1 MKLFCP
7 NTLPPFSIC
16 SLHFGYKKLWVFFP
30 TLKNDMRP
38 IYLHWDF
45 SQYIYSSKLSDFVW
59 WKIWQIGFFQ
69 FDHLLLRFTDL
80 LVSRYLHIWWGIH
93 LILSWSKNKTSVFDF
108 TLLLGLAAFSDQTLT
123 YRLPTK
129 DSAESLYTNLEF

>member
-1 MKLFCP
+1 MQLFCP

-16 SLHFGYKKLWVFFP
+16 SLHFGYKKTLGLFP
-30 TLKNDMRP
+30 TLKNDMLP
-38 IYLHWDF
+38 IYLHWNF

-59 WKIWQIGFFQ
+59 WKIWQIGFFFQ

-80 LVSRYLHIWWGIH
+80 LASRYLHIWWGIH

-108 TLLLGLAAFSDQTLT
+108 TLLLGLAAFLDQTLT

-129 DSAESLYTNLEF
+129 DSAESL